1 MGFGEESKS
10 GIEELGS
17 TFGADVI
24 NRFENDD
31 LSCVSDPKVHQI
43 QNDLDLVNHPDDLEK
58 YHDDLKDKKP
68 KYGKEVLNNGDDK
81 VPSFNLLDGMTLGA
95 TFLARLAFQGYTDC
109 KQFRD
114 KDEKEVAENCA
125 KNNVD
130 YVSNNWN
137 DDIKEITSGIGIY
150 NDIQKLKR
158 GLQGNDD
165 DIELIS
171 KIEDK
176 QFQLDGICAN
186 NRTLDVLVNSD
197 KDACALAQGKYHVGV
212 FASKINDKGEKE
224 FFLIDQGGRKAP
236 GSSFPDEQTLFGS
249 GIKVMNVKSTNGMCM
264 ATSNAC
270 LKKISKEG
278 LDNFLDKH
286 ASEVIY
292 NGKDETPE
300 LELIDILTLG
310 ITYLIKLAQQGA
322 KDNQR
327 FKNEEPMI
335 ANNCEKNNIDYVK
348 DNEKDGI
355 KDVTKGIG
363 LYHDI
368 SDIKKQIAKE
378 GNNPELTKSLEA
390 KQKELKQMCSENRTL
405 DTLINSDKQSCAI
418 ARGLF
423 HVGVFASKI
432 NDKGEKEFF
441 LVDQGGRKMVGS
453 GFPSDDTLA
462 KNGINVVETQASNGM
477 CMATASAGIQKIS
490 QCGLD
495 EFVKKYTIA
504 EKESVRD
511 NVKYEKQQNGN
522 NLSLQKPEEQKGKI
536 NILSIEGK
544 STKIG
549 EDNASHQDRINN
561 DGTTK
566 SQSDEKKI
574 FIKNVN
580 SVNGSTFKQN
590 NVNVSNTKKQELNI

>member
-1 MGFGEESKS
+1 MESFENNNDTE
-10 GIEELGS
+10 IEKLGS
-17 TFGADVI
+17 TFDDNLI

-31 LSCVSDPKVHQI
+31 LFCISDPKVHQI
-43 QNDLDLVNHPDDLEK
+43 QNELELVNHPDDLEK

-95 TFLARLAFQGYTDC
+95 TFFSRLAFQGHKDC
-109 KQFRD
+109 KQFKD
-114 KDEKEVAENCA
+114 KDEKEIAEHCA
-125 KNNVD
+125 KNNTD
-130 YVSNNWN
+130 YVSNNWH
-137 DDIKEITSGIGIY
+137 DDIQEVTSGIGIY

-158 GLQGNDD
+158 GLQGNDND
-165 DIELIS
+165 MELIS

-212 FASKINDKGEKE
+212 FASKINDKGEKD

-236 GSSFPDEQTLFGS
+236 GSGFPDEQTLFGS

-264 ATSNAC
+264 ATASAG
-270 LKKISKEG
+270 LKEISKEG
-278 LDNFLDKH
+278 LNNFLDKH

-300 LELIDILTLG
+300 IEIIDILTLG

-322 KDNQR
+322 KDCER
-327 FKNEEPMI
+327 FKSEEPMI
-335 ANNCEKNNIDYVK
+335 ANNCKQNNIDYVREN
-348 DNEKDGI
+348 DKDGI
-355 KDVTKGIG
+355 KDVAKGIG

-368 SDIKKQIAKE
+368 SDIKKQLAKDD
-378 GNNPELTKSLEA
+378 NNQELTKSLEA
-390 KQKELKQMCSENRTL
+390 KQKELKKMCGENTTL
-405 DTLINSDKQSCAI
+405 DTLINSDKQSCAV

-432 NDKGEKEFF
+432 NNNGEKEFF
-441 LVDQGGRKMVGS
+441 LIDQGGRKVVGS
-453 GFPSDDTLA
+453 GFPSDDTLS
-462 KNGINVVETQASNGM
+462 KNGINVLETQASNGM

-495 EFVKKYTIA
+495 EFVKRHTTL
-504 EKESVRD
+504 EKESARD
-511 NVKYEKQQNGN
+511 NVKYEKQQNDN

-536 NILSIEGK
+536 DILSINGV
-544 STKIG
+544 STGIK
-549 EDNASHQDRINN
+549 ENNNNLKDRQNGNN
-561 DGTTK
+561 
-566 SQSDEKKI
+566 KI
-574 FIKNVN
+574 FIKNVSN
-580 SVNGSTFKQN
+580 TNEQDIKQN
-590 NVNVSNTKKQELNI
+590 INVATTEAQNLQR